1 MMLAR
6 FSGGIACLHLTF
18 QGLETLVQLG
28 SILSMLLTSFTVLNI
43 LSDLSVFLP
52 HPLKEIKYHEE
63 LGRNIKYLYFLSKL
77 YLLLKLMIRCA
88 EPEIKY

>member
-1 MMLAR
+1 MSA
-6 FSGGIACLHLTF
+6 FNISGAGNISTTWF
-18 QGLETLVQLG
+18 Y
-28 SILSMLLTSFTVLNI
+28 LSMLLTSFTVLNI